1 MKTKLPIA
9 TGGALVVLCVG
20 LILSFFT
27 WLPEEVPFLYS
38 MPWGDEVLVRKQW
51 FALGSIIMGLMFGVD
66 TGIGIILEK
75 KDVVLGNVVI
85 WFGVGVVA
93 MYMAGVVKILMLML

>member
-20 LILSFFT
+20 LILSFYA

-38 MPWGDEVLVRKQW
+38 MPWGDEVLVRKLW
-51 FALGSIIMGLMFGVD
+51 FTLGSIIMGAMFWVD
-66 TGIGIILEK
+66 VGIGVMLEK

-93 MYMAGVVKILMLML
+93 MYLAGVVKILMLML